1 LYVLIKKHTNTEKE
15 NRMPQATPLNDFVV
29 AGLGIA
35 TVFLSL
41 ICIILI
47 CNIMGAIFKNI
58 SDKPS
63 YEKKS
68 NGSGTVKNAPIP
80 SPSTSDAS
88 CVPQAATEEYVPA
101 TIEDRG
107 AFIAAVSA
115 AIAEDCGADV
125 SRIRILSV
133 RERANSIPDRAKI
146 CAAISAVISAETG
159 AEHVRIH
166 SIRRLSSI
174 PDREKL
180 CAAVSAVISAET
192 GAEHVR
198 IHSIKRV

>member
-1 LYVLIKKHTNTEKE
+1 
-15 NRMPQATPLNDFVV
+15 MPQATPLNDFVV

-58 SDKPS
+58 SDKTQNRKDVQVSAEKADNGATVPTNAQS
-63 YEKKS
+63 YEQP
-68 NGSGTVKNAPIP
+68 T
-80 SPSTSDAS
+80 
-88 CVPQAATEEYVPA
+88 ATQEYVPA
-101 TIEDRG
+101 TIENRG
-107 AFIAAVSA
+107 AVIAAVSA
-115 AIAEDCGADV
+115 AIAEDCGADI

-133 RERANSIPDRAKI
+133 KERASAIPNRAKI

-166 SIRRLSSI
+166 SI
-174 PDREKL
+174 KK
-180 CAAVSAVISAET
+180 V
-192 GAEHVR
+192 
-198 IHSIKRV
+198 

>member
-1 LYVLIKKHTNTEKE
+1 
-15 NRMPQATPLNDFVV
+15 MPQATPLNDFVV
-29 AGLGIA
+29 AGLGIG
-35 TVFLSL
+35 TVFVSL

-47 CNIMGAIFKNI
+47 CNITGAIFKNI

-63 YEKKS
+63 DARKAQ
-68 NGSGTVKNAPIP
+68 GSGSAKEASSSEADAPAASNAPM
-80 SPSTSDAS
+80 
-88 CVPQAATEEYVPA
+88 AAAEEFVPA

-115 AIAEDCGADV
+115 AIAEDCGADI

-166 SIRRLSSI
+166 SIRRLSTI
-174 PDREKL
+174 ADREKI

-198 IHSIKRV
+198 IHSIKKV